1 MQATDAKFA
10 GSIPELYDQY
20 LGQLLFAPYA
30 DDLTRRLSALQRGT
44 LVEVAAGTGIV
55 TRALRAAL
63 PADVRIIATDLNEG
77 MLKVAASRVSEPTVT
92 FQQADAQK
100 LPFADASADAIVC
113 QFGMMFMPD
122 KTAAQREAARVLS
135 PGGLFVFNVWDQLA
149 NNEVSLIVT
158 QAVQALYPQDPPRF
172 FERTPFGY
180 FDPAAIRAELQATG
194 FQHIEI
200 DTVALVSQAVSAEH
214 VAIGLC
220 QGTPLRSEIE
230 SRNPQGLPTATAAAT
245 TALEARFGTGP
256 FENHMSALVATAHR
270 P

>member
-1 MQATDAKFA
+1 MCESVPMQATDAKFA
-10 GSIPELYDQY
+10 GSIPELYDRY

-30 DDLTRRLSALQRGT
+30 NDLTRRLSALQRGT

-63 PADVRIIATDLNEG
+63 PADVRIIATDLNEA

-113 QFGMMFMPD
+113 QFGIMFMPD
-122 KTAAQREAARVLS
+122 KGAAYREAARVLA
-135 PGGLFVFNVWDQLA
+135 PGGLFVFNVWDQLV

-172 FERTPFGY
+172 FERTPFG
-180 FDPAAIRAELQATG
+180 DLDRRHPRRAPSHRLPAHRDRDRRAGVPSRLGRARR
-194 FQHIEI
+194 HRP
-200 DTVALVSQAVSAEH
+200 LPRRP
-214 VAIGLC
+214 
-220 QGTPLRSEIE
+220 PLRSEIE
-230 SRNPQGLPTATAAAT
+230 STTPKAYPPPPPPPLPPFNRASAPDPSKTA
-245 TALEARFGTGP
+245 
-256 FENHMSALVATAHR
+256 
-270 P
+270 